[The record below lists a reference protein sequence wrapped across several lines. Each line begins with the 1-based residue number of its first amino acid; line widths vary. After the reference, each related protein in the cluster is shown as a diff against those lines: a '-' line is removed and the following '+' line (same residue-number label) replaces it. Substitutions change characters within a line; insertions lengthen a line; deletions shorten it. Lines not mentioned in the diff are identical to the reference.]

1 MQEFI
6 DHFKRDADGGW
17 TCISETE
24 FRAPNGRLQVAVGS
38 RFTRG
43 THFMGVDVAEW
54 LDEQLDN
61 DRRKDSRRSHY
72 LDQTL
77 PSAAS

>member
-1 MQEFI
+1 MQELI
-6 DHFKRDADGGW
+6 EHFKRDSDGGW
-17 TCISETE
+17 KCISTAE
-24 FRAPNGRLQVAVGS
+24 FHVLNGRLQVAVGS
-38 RFTRG
+38 RSTRG

-54 LDEQLDN
+54 LDEQFHN
-61 DRRKDSRRSHY
+61 DRRKDSSRIND